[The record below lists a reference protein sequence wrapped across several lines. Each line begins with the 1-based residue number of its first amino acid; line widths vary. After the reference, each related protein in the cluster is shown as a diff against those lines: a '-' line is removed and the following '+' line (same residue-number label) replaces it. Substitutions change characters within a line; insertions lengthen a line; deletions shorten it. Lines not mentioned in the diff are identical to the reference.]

1 MAEVLLENLTK
12 RYGSVVAVNQVNLN
26 IKDKEFFTIL
36 GPSGAGKTTLLR
48 LIAGLEKPDEGEIYF
63 DRETVTNL
71 SPNERNIKMVFQDFA
86 LWPHL
91 KIYDRDRYSHLNFG
105 LRIRKWLSEDIEQKV
120 SEVAQ
125 KVGIKKDLF
134 PRKPGEL
141 SEGEKQRVAIGRA
154 ITTTPRVFLMDDPMT
169 NLDPQSKLKVRKEIR
184 KLHQDLE
191 TTTIYV
197 THNLPDAMAMSDRI
211 AVMREGIFEQVN
223 TPTNIYRFPRNDFV
237 RDFFESAKVSFEF

>member
-12 RYGSVVAVNQVNLN
+12 LYGSFVAVNQVNLS
-26 IKDKEFFTIL
+26 IKDREFFTIL

-63 DRETVTNL
+63 DGESVTNL
-71 SPNERNIKMVFQDFA
+71 LPAERNIKMVFQDFA

-91 KIYDRDRYSHLNFG
+91 QIYDRDRYSNLNFG
-105 LRIRKWLSEDIEQKV
+105 LRIRKWLTEDIEQKV
-120 SEVAQ
+120 AEVAQ
-125 KVGIKKDLF
+125 KVGIKKELF

-211 AVMREGIFEQVN
+211 AVMREGIFEQIN
-223 TPTNIYRFPRNDFV
+223 TPTNIYRFPKNDFV
-237 RDFFESAKVSFEF
+237 RDFFESAKVSFEL

>member
-1 MAEVLLENLTK
+1 MAEVVLENLTK
-12 RYGSVVAVNQVNLN
+12 HFGSVVAVDRVNLT
-26 IKDKEFFTIL
+26 IIDKEFFTIL

-48 LIAGLEKPDEGEIYF
+48 LIAGLEQPDEGEIFF
-63 DRETVTNL
+63 DGENVTKL
-71 SPNERNIKMVFQDFA
+71 LPNERKIKMVFQDFA

-91 KIYDRDRYSHLNFG
+91 QVYDRDRYSHLNFG
-105 LRIRKWLSEDIEQKV
+105 LRIRKWLTEDIEQRV

-125 KVGIKKDLF
+125 KVGLKKNLF

-184 KLHQDLE
+184 KLHQDLG

-197 THNLPDAMAMSDRI
+197 THNLPDAMALSDRI
-211 AVMREGIFEQVN
+211 AVMREGRFEQIN
-223 TPTNIYRFPRNDFV
+223 TPKNIYHFPKNDFV